1 MSKEFEAVD
10 EVINDDVNII
20 DMEPEES
27 ESGKVGV
34 GLIVG
39 GIVVA
44 GALGALVYN
53 KIKAKKNSKPKK
65 RKKLMWVEVEDD
77 NDQVEDQFDNDDDTV
92 EAEEE

>member
-1 MSKEFEAVD
+1 MSKEFEAMD

-53 KIKAKKNSKPKK
+53 KIKANKNSKPKK

-77 NDQVEDQFDNDDDTV
+77 NEQVEDQFDNDDDTV

>member
-1 MSKEFEAVD
+1 MSKEFEVMD

-20 DMEPEES
+20 EMEPEES
-27 ESGKVGV
+27 ESGKVSV

-44 GALGALVYN
+44 GALGALVYS

-65 RKKLMWVEVEDD
+65 RKKLMWVEVEDN
-77 NDQVEDQFDNDDDTV
+77 NDQVEDEFDNDDNTV